1 VEDRPSLLITF
12 IRFLVGGVFVV
23 AGADKLVQHSKH
35 VIDFTRWDLPSPS
48 ALVYVVGGLEVVC
61 GVLLVIGLAPRLAA
75 LLLAID
81 MVGALL
87 TLRSVDGGT
96 QWLVPGQTYVVPAVD
111 WVVPAVLLL
120 LLLVLVG
127 AGGGRWALIDRVDPA
142 PPRRLV
148 RE

>member
-1 VEDRPSLLITF
+1 MEDRPSILITF
-12 IRFLVGGVFVV
+12 IRILVGGVFVV
-23 AGADKLVQHSKH
+23 AGADKLTEHSKH

-48 ALVYVVGGLEVVC
+48 AFVYVVGGLEIVC

-87 TLRSVDGGT
+87 TLRSVDGGVE
-96 QWLVPGQTYVVPAVD
+96 WLLPGQTFVVPAVE
-111 WVVPAVLLL
+111 WVVPAVLLFL
-120 LLLVLVG
+120 LIVLVA
-127 AGGGRWALIDRVDPA
+127 AGGGRWALIDRIDPA

>member
-1 VEDRPSLLITF
+1 MEDRPSILVTF
-12 IRFLVGGVFVV
+12 IRILVGGVFIV
-23 AGADKLVQHSKH
+23 AGLDKLAEHSKH

-48 ALVYVVGGLEVVC
+48 AFVYLVGGLELIC

-96 QWLVPGQTYVVPAVD
+96 EWLVPGQTYVVPAVD
-111 WVVPAVLLL
+111 WIVPAVLLF
-120 LLLVLVG
+120 LLLVLLI
-127 AGGGRWALIDRVDPA
+127 AGGGRWALIDRIDPA
-142 PPRRLV
+142 PPRRLL
-148 RE
+148 RQ